1 MQSGWDEA
9 CSGHTMCGIYGFA
22 GFHEDGLLDRM
33 GRVLRHRGPDGEG
46 YFMAREGRPFA
57 MGMRRL
63 AIIDLSGGGQPIFSE
78 DRTVAVVQNG
88 EIYNYLELTDEL
100 RAKGHLFKTGS
111 DTEVLVHGYEE
122 WGMEGLLTRLNGMFA
137 FCVHDAKTGGFFLAR
152 DRCGQKPLYYTQSN
166 GRFLFA
172 SEVKALLQS
181 AHVEARPNVR
191 AIDPYLTLRNVP
203 EPQTMFA
210 GIYTLPAA
218 HYLHHDASGNV
229 SVKRYWEIQL
239 LPGEGHTYK
248 SDDDYFGAF
257 EALWHDSVKLCMR
270 SDVPVGA
277 YLSAGVDS
285 SLTVAAMTKHS
296 SAINT
301 YCIGFGAPT
310 DETPAAAETAKF
322 LGVNHH
328 EIITTAAD
336 FNLLP
341 EIVWHMDRPVGDAL
355 IIAFYKLAQGASKD
369 LKVVL
374 GGEGADEAFAGY
386 EFHKV
391 ISLVEKYRRLMPR
404 ALHRGVMLPG
414 FQLTPWKLMNLFS
427 SFPAA
432 LGSKGKQRLHDFLKN
447 YDRRDLNHN
456 YNALRTLWSMDDR
469 RDLYADEFK
478 SLAGDAWMG
487 REREGDKGGP
497 FLDRLL
503 KLQYDE
509 WLQDWALI
517 RQDKNTM
524 AHSLE
529 YRLPFLD
536 HRLIEL
542 AFTLPAHL
550 KINRWTDKVIER
562 RLADKIFPKHIARRT
577 KKPFYLPVEFFF
589 DHPEFKTL
597 VADTLNPEQLKKR
610 GYFNPR
616 KVAALIESMNT
627 TREFVYCKQVM
638 SLVILELWHRAFVDR
653 QYSFGDH

>member
-1 MQSGWDEA
+1 MQRAPRLAFW
-9 CSGHTMCGIYGFA
+9 TRIMCGIYGFA
-22 GFHEDGLLDRM
+22 GFQEEGLLDKM
-33 GRVLRHRGPDGEG
+33 GRVIRHRGPDDEG
-46 YFMAREGRPFA
+46 YFFAKEGRPFA

-63 AIIDLSGGGQPIFSE
+63 AIIDLSGGRQPIFSE
-78 DRTVAVVQNG
+78 DRMVVVIQNG
-88 EIYNYLELTDEL
+88 EIYNYVELVEELTA
-100 RAKGHLFKTGS
+100 RGHQFATHS

-122 WGMEGLLTRLNGMFA
+122 WGMEGLLGRLNGMFA
-137 FCVHDAKTGGFFLAR
+137 FCVYDARTGDFFLAR
-152 DRCGQKPLYYTQSN
+152 DRCGQKPMYYTQSN

-181 AHVEARPNVR
+181 AHVEARANIR

-203 EPQTMFA
+203 EPETMFA

-218 HYLHHDASGNV
+218 HYLHHSADGNV
-229 SVKRYWEIQL
+229 AVKRYWEIRL
-239 LPGEGHTYK
+239 LPGEGHTYRA
-248 SDDDYFGAF
+248 DEAYFEEF
-257 EALWHDSVKLCMR
+257 EALWHDAVRLCMR

-285 SLTVAAMTKHS
+285 SLTVAAMTRHS
-296 SAINT
+296 SDINT

-310 DETPAAAETAKF
+310 DETTAAAETAKF
-322 LGVNHH
+322 LGVKHH
-328 EIITTAAD
+328 EIFTTAED
-336 FNLLP
+336 FKLLP

-355 IIAFYKLAQGASKD
+355 IIAFFKLAQGASRD

-386 EFHKV
+386 EFQKV
-391 ISLVEKYRRLMPR
+391 INLVEKYRQLMPR
-404 ALHRGVMLPG
+404 ALHRGVLLPG

-432 LGSKGKQRLHDFLKN
+432 LGSKGKERLHDFLKN
-447 YDRRDLNHN
+447 YDRRDLNFN
-456 YNALRTLWSMDDR
+456 YNALRTLWGMDER
-469 RDLYADEFK
+469 RDVYADEFK
-478 SLAGDAWMG
+478 SLATDAWMG
-487 REREGDKGGP
+487 RERETDRHGP

-536 HRLIEL
+536 HRLVEF

-562 RLADKIFPKHIARRT
+562 RLADKVFPKQIARRT
-577 KKPFYLPVEFFF
+577 KLPFYLPVEFFF

-597 VADTLNPEQLKKR
+597 VADTLNPEQVKKR

-616 KVAALIESMNT
+616 KVTALIDAMNR

-638 SLVILELWHRAFVDR
+638 SLVILELWHRAFVDK
-653 QYSFGDH
+653 QYSFGN